1 MENIKIYITTML
13 MLDGITDS
21 VGMSVSKLQ
30 EIVKDREVWS
40 AAVHEIAKS
49 QMQLNDWT
57 TTVYSNQQ
65 VIVSPDT
72 LWSLNQP
79 TNIPWSDIPTNS
91 PWLPKV
97 FQLPQSIVL
106 PCRDLLVVGPYPL
119 QIFIPQ
125 SLSPSSLLGHYHT
138 RPARHPPATPPFT
151 RGAGRSQLVCP
162 VAPEPQP

>member
-1 MENIKIYITTML
+1 MFYKYFLNWQNKFDLKEMENIKIYITTML

-106 PCRDLLVVGPYPL
+106 LSAVGTCLLWDLTLFRYS
-119 QIFIPQ
+119 F
-125 SLSPSSLLGHYHT
+125 
-138 RPARHPPATPPFT
+138 RRACHPPHF
-151 RGAGRSQLVCP
+151 
-162 VAPEPQP
+162 